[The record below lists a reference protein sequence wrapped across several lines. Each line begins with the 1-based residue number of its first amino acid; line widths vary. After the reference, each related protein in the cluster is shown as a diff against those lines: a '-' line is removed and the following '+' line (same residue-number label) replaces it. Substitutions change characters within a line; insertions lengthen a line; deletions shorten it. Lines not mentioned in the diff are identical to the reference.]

1 MNLPPVIRVALVDDH
16 SLVRDGIKALLSVM
30 PRLDA
35 VGEAENGAQA
45 IEMVGRSQPD
55 LLLMDI
61 SLKDMNGLEL
71 TRLLGKQYPSLKIL
85 ILSMYDNYEYVSESV
100 RSGASGYVLKN
111 APSRE
116 IIAAIEAIIS
126 GGTFYSAE
134 IAQRLATDPNTDS
147 ELTPRESQVLAKMV
161 QGLNNKEMAREL
173 DISVRTVET
182 HRLSIRRKLNIDKP
196 AALVKYAIDHGIISR
211 WRNHCGEGACS
222 IATGLFISIDVIIA
236 RQLKIIQ
243 QTRAAWRPAQQGAGV
258 FAGHCHV
265 RARHVGEPAEMLTLP
280 GFHRQP
286 QATTDRLGNVLER
299 HSLVGDGVVDG
310 LRHALLQRQPIDPC
324 GVQPMHARPA
334 VDAVPEIGRN
344 ARLPGQAN
352 QDRNES
358 VVAEA
363 MDRGCQ
369 AHGRAAHT
377 TLDQRPGR
385 RFGFTRRSRAGHL
398 QLARAPSQAQQAGR
412 HQQRSLD
419 TLQRA
424 AQYFDY
430 MAVQLSVLGKPRE
443 VMIERGVNHRIRRR
457 SRPVQDVEVIQCPAD
472 HLRAGRGQCGNLVIG
487 TGQAGDLIAGTDQFL
502 DHGRPNPARGT
513 GNEYMHV
520 SNS

>member
-30 PRLDA
+30 PRLDV

-134 IAQRLATDPNTDS
+134 IAQRLATDPHTDN
-147 ELTPRESQVLAKMV
+147 ELTPRESQVLSKMV

-211 WRNHCGEGACS
+211 
-222 IATGLFISIDVIIA
+222 
-236 RQLKIIQ
+236 
-243 QTRAAWRPAQQGAGV
+243 
-258 FAGHCHV
+258 
-265 RARHVGEPAEMLTLP
+265 
-280 GFHRQP
+280 
-286 QATTDRLGNVLER
+286 
-299 HSLVGDGVVDG
+299 
-310 LRHALLQRQPIDPC
+310 
-324 GVQPMHARPA
+324 
-334 VDAVPEIGRN
+334 
-344 ARLPGQAN
+344 
-352 QDRNES
+352 
-358 VVAEA
+358 
-363 MDRGCQ
+363 
-369 AHGRAAHT
+369 
-377 TLDQRPGR
+377 
-385 RFGFTRRSRAGHL
+385 
-398 QLARAPSQAQQAGR
+398 
-412 HQQRSLD
+412 
-419 TLQRA
+419 
-424 AQYFDY
+424 
-430 MAVQLSVLGKPRE
+430 
-443 VMIERGVNHRIRRR
+443 
-457 SRPVQDVEVIQCPAD
+457 
-472 HLRAGRGQCGNLVIG
+472 
-487 TGQAGDLIAGTDQFL
+487 
-502 DHGRPNPARGT
+502 
-513 GNEYMHV
+513 
-520 SNS
+520 

>member
-30 PRLDA
+30 PRLDV

-134 IAQRLATDPNTDS
+134 IAQRLATNPNTDS

-211 WRNHCGEGACS
+211 
-222 IATGLFISIDVIIA
+222 
-236 RQLKIIQ
+236 
-243 QTRAAWRPAQQGAGV
+243 
-258 FAGHCHV
+258 
-265 RARHVGEPAEMLTLP
+265 
-280 GFHRQP
+280 
-286 QATTDRLGNVLER
+286 
-299 HSLVGDGVVDG
+299 
-310 LRHALLQRQPIDPC
+310 
-324 GVQPMHARPA
+324 
-334 VDAVPEIGRN
+334 
-344 ARLPGQAN
+344 
-352 QDRNES
+352 
-358 VVAEA
+358 
-363 MDRGCQ
+363 
-369 AHGRAAHT
+369 
-377 TLDQRPGR
+377 
-385 RFGFTRRSRAGHL
+385 
-398 QLARAPSQAQQAGR
+398 
-412 HQQRSLD
+412 
-419 TLQRA
+419 
-424 AQYFDY
+424 
-430 MAVQLSVLGKPRE
+430 
-443 VMIERGVNHRIRRR
+443 
-457 SRPVQDVEVIQCPAD
+457 
-472 HLRAGRGQCGNLVIG
+472 
-487 TGQAGDLIAGTDQFL
+487 
-502 DHGRPNPARGT
+502 
-513 GNEYMHV
+513 
-520 SNS
+520 